1 MFSLQHAED
10 EATFS
15 VVDNQRASAKAR
27 GGFGRG
33 GGTVFRGGRGGR
45 GGATTARGGRGGA
58 QGGRGGRGG
67 RDDRYGAGRGGRGG
81 RRFGW
86 RDFDKPQRLRDASVN
101 IKPDWKLLEEI
112 DFSRLSKLNLETDE
126 GEDVENYG
134 SLYYYDKNYDKVTP
148 KGPEKR
154 LQISERA
161 YYNPTTSEDP
171 VIQQLAERDEATI
184 FATDQ
189 ILSMLMCAPRSINPW
204 DILIL
209 RQGNKVFLDK
219 REGAGFE
226 FVSVNENAVDP
237 PMDSPDGK
245 DSINAPQALS
255 LEATFINL
263 NFAHQ
268 VVSESQDRK
277 VSFENENPFYNPS
290 EETEP
295 LASKGYKYRRFDLSL
310 SEEEPVHII
319 VRTEVDAVIKN
330 PVGKGDQ
337 FMTIKALN
345 EFDDKAQGAGGA
357 PNWRDKLVSQKGA
370 VIATEMKNN
379 SCKLAR
385 WATQAILAKADLMKI
400 GYEISQK
407 CWRIY

>member
-1 MFSLQHAED
+1 LFSLQHAED

-15 VVDNQRASAKAR
+15 VVDNQRASAKTR

-45 GGATTARGGRGGA
+45 GGQATARGGRGGA
-58 QGGRGGRGG
+58 QSGRGRGG
-67 RDDRYGAGRGGRGG
+67 RDDRYNAGRGRG

-126 GEDVENYG
+126 GEDVESYG
-134 SLYYYDKNYDKVTP
+134 SLYYYDKQYDKITP

-237 PMDSPDGK
+237 PMDPTDGNK

-268 VVSESQDRK
+268 VVTESEERK
-277 VSFENENPFYNPS
+277 FTFENENPFYNPS

-295 LASKGYKYRRFDLSL
+295 LASKGYKYRRFDLSV

-319 VRTEVDAVIKN
+319 VRTEVDAVIKS
-330 PVGKGDQ
+330 PVGKGEQ

-400 GYEISQK
+400 GYAFVG
-407 CWRIY
+407 